1 MGMMKNYILKLL
13 QQCSEEQF
21 GQDAIEWAIG
31 SGLVHLSYQLEADV
45 RSIMV
50 RYDEIIEA
58 YCRSMAP
65 AKVELRKAA
74 EPMKRANPRQKTEA
88 ASSVTSI
95 RRKTA
100 A

>member
-1 MGMMKNYILKLL
+1 MGMMKNYILTLL

-31 SGLVHLSYQLEADV
+31 SGLVRLSYELEADA
-45 RSIMV
+45 RSIML

-58 YCRSMAP
+58 YRRSLATP
-65 AKVELRKAA
+65 NEQLRKARA
-74 EPMKRANPRQKTEA
+74 PMKRAAPRRPIKAEG
-88 ASSVTSI
+88 SGTSI
-95 RRKTA
+95 KRKNA